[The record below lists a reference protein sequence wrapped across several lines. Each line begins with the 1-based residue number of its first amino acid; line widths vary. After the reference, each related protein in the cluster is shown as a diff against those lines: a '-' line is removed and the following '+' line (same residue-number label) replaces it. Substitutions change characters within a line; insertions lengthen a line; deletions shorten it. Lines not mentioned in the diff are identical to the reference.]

1 MRIVEAMFVVVI
13 VTTAMVGVLNYTFL
27 PSPNMS
33 SSEGLEDTG
42 LALLRTLDEHNQLTT
57 AAFSA
62 DASTHEA
69 IQKAIDAAIP
79 PNVVY
84 SLSVTKLEIMGEKIN
99 YVTDWTVTNFEGKI
113 PAGAKTVTY
122 PVISPKVI
130 AEAGKGK
137 ISVNGKE
144 ITLFILNCTDAW
156 SWFPPTEAVG
166 NISKEMIDQLSP
178 WFTSIVIIHNTT
190 ELRTFLN
197 DVDGVWE
204 ETGKPACEINNAVV
218 LNPLGSTIPINRTK
232 EGNEQLNLELAWE
245 LGKKTSYW
253 NLTYVCYIGYPDNYG
268 TNGPSQGLAGAT
280 MLERKI
286 LDCFLIGLD
295 VNNNGRTTAPTTGYD
310 LRIKGEWTTPFTSFA
325 KKTYTKYGVYPGSQQ
340 PGIFLLESDV
350 LGDYHLVL
358 RDEVQRSTI
367 IIEPVVDPK
376 SNKTTGYGAA
386 GYIHWTDFDG
396 DNQFDSTFMPVRHG
410 EQDGAF
416 VGFCLT
422 QYPDP
427 RVVAIGLLQY
437 YQPQLYRLD
446 FTGVDTVRYLSL
458 TYAQMGAE

>member
-1 MRIVEAMFVVVI
+1 MMRIVEAMFVVVI

-42 LALLRTLDEHNQLTT
+42 LTLLRTLDEHNQLTT

-69 IQKAIDAAIP
+69 IQQAIDAAIP

-84 SLSVTKLEIMGEKIN
+84 SLSVTKLETTGEKIN
-99 YVTDWTVTNFEGKI
+99 YVTDWTVTNFKGEI

-122 PVISPKVI
+122 PVISPKVT

-137 ISVNGKE
+137 ISVNGEE
-144 ITLFILNCTDAW
+144 ITLFILNCEDAW

-166 NISKEMIDQLSP
+166 SISQAMIDELSP
-178 WFTSIVIIHNTT
+178 WFASIVIIHDTN
-190 ELRTFLN
+190 EFKDLLN
-197 DVDGVWE
+197 DADGVWE
-204 ETGKPACEINNAVV
+204 KTGDKINNAVV
-218 LNPLGSTIPINRTK
+218 LNPLGSTIPIKRTE
-232 EGNEQLNLELAWE
+232 EGNEQPNLTLAWE
-245 LGKKTSYW
+245 LGKKTSLSNW
-253 NLTYVCYIGYPDNYG
+253 TYVCYIGYPDNYG
-268 TNGPSQGLAGAT
+268 GSGPSEGLAGAT
-280 MLERKI
+280 MLERK
-286 LDCFLIGLD
+286 LLNCFLIGLD
-295 VNNNGRTTAPTTGYD
+295 VNNNGRTTSPTTGSD
-310 LRIKGEWTTPFTSFA
+310 LRIKGAPTTPFTSFA

-340 PGIFLLESDV
+340 PGIFLLDDIILDE
-350 LGDYHLVL
+350 YHLVL
-358 RDEVQRSTI
+358 RDEVKRSTI
-367 IIEPVVDPK
+367 IMEPGVGQGGK
-376 SNKTTGYGAA
+376 TGYAAA

-416 VGFCLT
+416 MGLCLT
-422 QYPDP
+422 QYPDS
-427 RVVAIGLLQY
+427 RIVAIGLLQY

-446 FTGVDTVRYLSL
+446 FTGVDTVRYMSL